1 MCDLVN
7 AFEGKMRIVAVCG
20 AQILRISGF
29 RGLYSQLQSVGFIFR
44 HHIHRGTITKLIKV
58 LDLVSAKDTRHEC
71 ALWLI
76 LDL

>member
-1 MCDLVN
+1 MCYLVN
-7 AFEGKMRIVAVCG
+7 AFEGKMRIVAVGG

-29 RGLYSQLQSVGFIFR
+29 SSLYSQLQSVGFIFR

-58 LDLVSAKDTRHEC
+58 LDLLSTKDTWHEY

>member
-1 MCDLVN
+1 MCYLVN
-7 AFEGKMRIVAVCG
+7 AFESKMRIVAVGG

-29 RGLYSQLQSVGFIFR
+29 SGLYSQLQSVGFIFG

-58 LDLVSAKDTRHEC
+58 LDLLRAKDTWHEY